1 METPALVPMDL
12 SSSVYEPA
20 EDSFLLLDALEQEL
34 EAFLSSRNAAED
46 VLFVMEAGCGSG
58 VVSTALAKEFKKRKL
73 LVPCVF
79 GIDVNR
85 DACILTQKNAAL
97 NGLDGDYVQP
107 LLLGND

>member
-1 METPALVPMDL
+1 METPALVPMSL

-34 EAFLSSRNAAED
+34 ESFLSTRNITED
-46 VLFVMEAGCGSG
+46 VLLVLEAGCGSG
-58 VVSTALAKEFKKRKL
+58 IVSTALAKEFKKRKA

-85 DACILTQKNAAL
+85 DACVLTQKNAVL
-97 NGLDGDYVQP
+97 NGLCGDYVQP
-107 LLLGND
+107 ILL